1 MLTAQSP
8 PSPHS
13 PPPPSSAAELHAHS
27 PHPAARCG
35 PQPTGPPLLSPRAA
49 GFPLLPFSMP
59 WGQQLSWLSVRS
71 YPLCRNLRWATLL
84 PSSPAGPRCHGAG
97 WEPRSVVTGEKQRG
111 KETGAQIWLCFAF
124 FLPLVIFTK
133 LSFFS
138 HHTLNSVS
146 AVEVLCWCC
155 GRFASSVPHSDL
167 SNRCLQA
174 AMCSFFMFN
183 LGKHSLPFFI
193 DIWLSIFKL
202 KPKQHSFSPF
212 YFSFSWVLSVNQC
225 GRSSASSAWQRLRR
239 TKSRTAQ
246 HPH

>member
-1 MLTAQSP
+1 MPIKEIYRSPSGHRAHIHAGSQLLEVMLTAQSP
-8 PSPHS
+8 PSPHL

-49 GFPLLPFSMP
+49 GLPLLPFSMP

-71 YPLCRNLRWATLL
+71 YPLCRNLRRATLL
-84 PSSPAGPRCHGAG
+84 PSSPAGPRCQGAG

-138 HHTLNSVS
+138 HHTLNYF
-146 AVEVLCWCC
+146 CC
-155 GRFASSVPHSDL
+155 GSTALVLWQVCVICP
-167 SNRCLQA
+167 
-174 AMCSFFMFN
+174 SFW
-183 LGKHSLPFFI
+183 PF
-193 DIWLSIFKL
+193 
-202 KPKQHSFSPF
+202 
-212 YFSFSWVLSVNQC
+212 
-225 GRSSASSAWQRLRR
+225 
-239 TKSRTAQ
+239 
-246 HPH
+246 